1 METLLQD
8 VRFAVRTLRKSP
20 GFTFLAVLCLALG
33 IGVNTTIFSVVNA
46 MLLRPFPFAEP
57 ERLVALQDTQLRN
70 GIDDA
75 SLSYKN
81 FVDWREQNTVFAQ
94 VAGYDWRSL
103 TLSDGDQ
110 PERLEGSAITWDLF
124 PMLGVR
130 PALGRGF
137 REEEDRPGAEGVVLL
152 SDEVWRRRFNSDPS
166 VVGRTIRVNDAPR
179 TVVGV
184 MPPRFKFPVDQQLWV
199 PMAPLEHE
207 TGRGVRSVRVMAR
220 LKPGV
225 TEEQARTEAVAFAKR
240 LESQYPVENGAWSS
254 TVKPLRD
261 ELIPRDVTLVVLTMM
276 GAVSFVLLIACANVA
291 NLMLARATSRHREIA
306 VRAAI
311 GAGRGRIVRQLLTES
326 VIIAMLAGA
335 VGIPLAYAGLEL
347 LDLSIPPSDAV
358 PYYLDW
364 SVDVPT
370 LLYTVGVSL
379 LTGVVFGLAPALQA
393 SKSDLLEALKEGG
406 RGGGSG
412 ARRSRL
418 RSALVVGEVALS
430 LVLLVGA
437 ALFVRSFM
445 AFQHTTVGFDTAGL
459 MTLRLYL
466 PGDRYDSTAAKTQRL
481 DELVRRA
488 EAIPGVRA
496 AAASNTIVLGA
507 GGGSDGIVVEGKAVT
522 RGEEPRIFWTGVTQH
537 WFRTLEVPI
546 VSGRDFT
553 ESEGVDSSG
562 VAVISQAMAKKLW
575 PAGDALGRRFHF
587 ADDTAAHW
595 ITVIGIARDFHY
607 DDLDTK
613 ELLPAAYLPYPYLP
627 ARNNGLTV
635 RVTGGDPAAITSAL
649 RREIRASDAAIPLF
663 EVQTMEQ
670 VRAMGY
676 WQYGLF
682 SGMFSVFGAIALF
695 LAAVGVYGVIS
706 FGVSQRTHEIGV
718 RVALGA
724 RRGDVLRLVV
734 GQGAGLTLA
743 GVAIGLVGAFGV
755 TRVIASVVYNVS
767 PTDPLSF
774 AGVALFLMGVAVVA
788 SYLPARRAMG
798 VDPVVALRHE

>member
-1 METLLQD
+1 MDSLLQD

-81 FVDWREQNTVFAQ
+81 FLDWREQNTVFAQ

-103 TLSDGDQ
+103 ALSDGDQ

-137 REEEDRPGAEGVVLL
+137 REEEDRPGAVGVVLL

-225 TEEQARTEAVAFAKR
+225 TVEQARTEAVAFAKR
-240 LESQYPVENGAWSS
+240 LEAQYPVENGAWSS

-261 ELIPRDVTLVVLTMM
+261 ELIPRDITLVVLTMM

-291 NLMLARATSRHREIA
+291 NLMLARATARHREIA

-326 VIIAMLAGA
+326 VIIALLAGA
-335 VGIPLAYAGLEL
+335 VGIPLAYGGLEL
-347 LDLSIPPSDAV
+347 IDLSIPPSDAV

-364 SVDVPT
+364 SVDLPT

-379 LTGVVFGLAPALQA
+379 LTGIVFGLAPALQA

-406 RGGGSG
+406 RGSGSG

-418 RSALVVGEVALS
+418 RNALVVGEVALS

-445 AFQHTTVGFDTAGL
+445 AFQHTAVGFDTSRL

-488 EAIPGVRA
+488 EALPGVRA

-507 GGGSDGIVVEGKAVT
+507 GGAGDGIVVEGRAVA
-522 RGEEPRIFWTGVTQH
+522 RGEEPRIFWTGVTPH
-537 WFRTLEVPI
+537 WFRTLDVPI

-553 ESEGVDSSG
+553 DSEGVDSSQ

-575 PAGDALGRRFHF
+575 PAGDALGRRFRF

-613 ELLPAAYLPYPYLP
+613 EILPAAYLPYPYLP

-635 RVTGGDPAAITSAL
+635 RVAGGDPAAITSAL

-755 TRVIASVVYNVS
+755 TRVIASIVYNVS
-767 PTDPLSF
+767 TTDPLSF

-788 SYLPARRAMG
+788 SYVPARRAMG
-798 VDPVVALRHE
+798 VDPVVALRYE

>member
-1 METLLQD
+1 MDSLLQD

-57 ERLVALQDTQLRN
+57 ERLVALLDTQVKN

-81 FVDWREQNTVFAQ
+81 FVDWREQNSVFAQ
-94 VAGYDWRSL
+94 VAAYDWRSL
-103 TLSDGDQ
+103 TLSDGDE

-137 REEEDRPGAEGVVLL
+137 RAEEDRPGAEGVVLL

-199 PMAPLEHE
+199 PLAPLEHE
-207 TGRGVRSVRVMAR
+207 TGRGVRGVSVMAR

-225 TEEQARTEAVAFAKR
+225 TIEQARTEATAFAKQ
-240 LESQYPVENGAWSS
+240 LAAQYPVENEAWSS
-254 TVKPLRD
+254 TVKPLR
-261 ELIPRDVTLVVLTMM
+261 EEFIPRDTTLVVLTMM

-291 NLMLARATSRHREIA
+291 NLMLARATARHREIA

-326 VIIAMLAGA
+326 VIIALLAGA
-335 VGIPLAYAGLEL
+335 VGIPLAYGGLAL
-347 LDLSIPPSDAV
+347 IDLSIPPTDAI
-358 PYYLDW
+358 PYYIDW
-364 SVDVPT
+364 SVDRQT
-370 LLYTVGVSL
+370 LLYTLGVSL
-379 LTGVVFGLAPALQA
+379 LTGIVFGLAPALQA

-406 RGGGSG
+406 RGSGSG

-418 RSALVVGEVALS
+418 RNALVVGEVALS

-445 AFQHTTVGFDTAGL
+445 AFQHTSVGFDTGRL

-481 DELVRRA
+481 EDLVRRA
-488 EAIPGVRA
+488 EALPGIRG
-496 AAASNTIVLGA
+496 AAASNTIALGA
-507 GGGSDGIVVEGKAVT
+507 GGGSDGVVVEGRSVV
-522 RGEEPRIFWTGVTQH
+522 RGEEPRVYWTGVTPH

-575 PAGDALGRRFHF
+575 PAGDALGRRFRF

-595 ITVIGIARDFHY
+595 ISVIGIARDFHY

-613 ELLPAAYLPYPYLP
+613 DLLPAAYLPYPYLP

-635 RVTGGDPAAITSAL
+635 RVAGGDPAAITSAL

-663 EVQTMEQ
+663 EVQTMEE
-670 VRAMGY
+670 VRTMGY

-724 RRGDVLRLVV
+724 RNGDVLRLVI

-755 TRVIASVVYNVS
+755 TRVISSIVFNVS

-788 SYLPARRAMG
+788 SYVPARRAMG
-798 VDPVVALRHE
+798 VDPVVALRAE